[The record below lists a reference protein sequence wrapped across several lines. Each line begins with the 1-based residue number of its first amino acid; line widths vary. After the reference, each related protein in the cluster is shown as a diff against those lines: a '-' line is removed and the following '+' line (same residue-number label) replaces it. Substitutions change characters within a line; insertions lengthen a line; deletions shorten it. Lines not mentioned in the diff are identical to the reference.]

1 MGPNSAWDLQFTA
14 LGFRL
19 RFRLQD
25 LGLNA
30 LGLYVLRD
38 LGFVVLLSLFLGKG
52 SGSRGASSRYTI
64 ELTVG
69 TNDRSMAPSQYSQS
83 ACIYACMY
91 VHMHVC
97 SPVCLSCLPACL
109 SVRACVTCVH
119 ASMYVCM
126 YVRVYAMY
134 LVIHVGR

>member
-38 LGFVVLLSLFLGKG
+38 LGFVVLLSLFWGRDLV
-52 SGSRGASSRYTI
+52 RGVQAADI
-64 ELTVG
+64 
-69 TNDRSMAPSQYSQS
+69 QS
-83 ACIYACMY
+83 N
-91 VHMHVC
+91 
-97 SPVCLSCLPACL
+97 
-109 SVRACVTCVH
+109 
-119 ASMYVCM
+119 
-126 YVRVYAMY
+126 
-134 LVIHVGR
+134 